1 MSRRRRSRRFRETPL
16 PGALQQPTFLIL
28 PQDIGI
34 PPSILVHSPFIFQ
47 LCGPDDALAARLYV
61 SVVWPDGLMDL
72 DVSETPLVL
81 KCARVSIALMMG
93 INCNAPRHP

>member
-1 MSRRRRSRRFRETPL
+1 MSRRRCSRRFRETPL

-34 PPSILVHSPFIFQ
+34 PPSVLVYSPFVFQ
-47 LCGPDDALAARLYV
+47 LCGPDDALTARLYV
-61 SVVWPDGLMDL
+61 SVVWPDGLVDL

-81 KCARVSIALMMG
+81 KVRE
-93 INCNAPRHP
+93 